1 MLWVLI
7 SRPRSHVLRVKTPVS
22 GSRCLI
28 HWLTHPDFQR
38 KSCDKG
44 LEAVTKQP
52 RGAAVR
58 AMTYQDQVPNT
69 VTLKV
74 WYHTSRCAL
83 ARGVSTLMQV
93 TCASAISMRKA
104 CLSTLAWL
112 SSSGAE
118 PNQQNYFSQCCSAI
132 CAGLDPLL
140 REYPI

>member
-1 MLWVLI
+1 MGCGEYGFL
-7 SRPRSHVLRVKTPVS
+7 SQPEVLRGGVVGLDFKTPFARLEGQTPVS

-52 RGAAVR
+52 RGAAVM

-104 CLSTLAWL
+104 CLSTLVWL

-118 PNQQNYFSQCCSAI
+118 PNQQNYFS
-132 CAGLDPLL
+132 
-140 REYPI
+140 